1 MWKAVKIA
9 KDLNVENIPK
19 NLTLG
24 GIPVAPGQAA
34 SSFAGYFSSKVIANI
49 RKTNVDPNNVY
60 NGKCKLIVLNRNFM
74 AVTDVKE
81 CLSNLNSKKCEGFDR
96 IPVCAL
102 FDSRESL
109 LVPLSLLFTLT
120 FISYRLI
127 KVSYMCHQFLSISY

>member
-109 LVPLSLLFTLT
+109 LVLLSLLFNNY
-120 FISYRLI
+120 S
-127 KVSYMCHQFLSISY
+127 